1 MKVKTVWTEYRSD
14 NKLHNQLDKKVAHE
28 GEKAT
33 LSLEETGFDKV
44 FHTYHYKDQQ
54 SIG

>member
-1 MKVKTVWTEYRSD
+1 MKAVRTEYRSD
-14 NKLHNQLDKKVAHE
+14 NKLHNQLDKKVVHE
-28 GEKAT
+28 EEAT
-33 LSLEETGFDKV
+33 LSLEETGFDKA